1 MKKIIISDDRK
12 LNISNVVIGYLQEN
26 KIEKLEFEIPK
37 EYESFGRKACFD
49 ANGNTF
55 TKTFDNITGNT
66 ITLTRD
72 ITQYQDLFMTIAFFK
87 IEDEDEI
94 IARTS
99 TLHILIQD
107 AVICDDDIKPD
118 DPKVVILDNLIT
130 KVTNLD
136 NTVTKNEE
144 IRENNE
150 TTRQQNETT
159 REENEINRVNSEAN
173 REKAE
178 ESRKKAELERV
189 SNENT
194 RQSNEEERKVA
205 ENERVSNENAREEYI
220 NNLKA
225 QVENGDFDGADFNYK
240 WDGTKLGV
248 KNSKETTY
256 QFVELKGQKGDK
268 GDKGDNGDTGN
279 GIQNIEKVSTV
290 GNVDTYAIN
299 YTDGTQTTFDV
310 TNGEVTKEQLD
321 EVDNKAKNTRNEL
334 ERVKNDVLETG
345 TDTDTFIHL
354 EDSAMAEYQ
363 ELSVDGVC
371 KQETTTGSNLCN
383 LNVPQ
388 ASRVTYNEDGTITI
402 NGTGNFSLKY
412 DKFTFKANT
421 DYYMKWELVSGTIT
435 GFDKPFLGIDGSVFV
450 QRNIFHKFSFTSD
463 KEISSFWVNNASAFT
478 NAVIKIWFSASQS
491 DYEQYTGGQPSPSPD
506 YPQPISTIENS
517 LKITSCNKNL
527 FDKDNANIL
536 NAVINTA
543 NNTFVSNSDTKSLY
557 LKVQS
562 NTTYTISKISSK
574 RFVVATSENAPKI
587 GDTLNNVIKKESAT
601 EATITTGNNEKYLVI
616 YYYLNGTDTLTEQEV
631 LDSIQIEKGTT
642 ATPYEQHLE
651 TQITAN
657 LPEGEFIGKINDT
670 YKDTLK
676 VEYNEEDGQYHLN
689 LYKNV
694 GKVVL
699 DGADTGIKT
708 ISSWDKTTLNGSY
721 QASFSNLLT
730 KQTNSEYVAIS
741 NYFDKGLLADRVNKT
756 NIIYTYTDGVLRIAT
771 NVATTKAGFLTWLST
786 HNTEVYYVLA
796 TPYEVDLGIIDT
808 LLSYDEITN
817 IFTDSDLLPTIN
829 AKYYRNFI
837 STVRNLQVNE
847 KALKQELIDI
857 NNRLSALEN
866 ANAVNNNP
874 TEESEATNDIQV

>member
-37 EYESFGRKACFD
+37 EYENFGRKACFN

-55 TKTFDNITGNT
+55 TKTFDNIIGNT

-118 DPKVVILDNLIT
+118 EPKVIILDNLIT

-144 IRENNE
+144 IREANE

-194 RQSNEEERKVA
+194 RQSNEEERKAA

-225 QVENGDFDGADFNYK
+225 QVDNGDFDGADFNYK

-268 GDKGDNGDTGN
+268 GGKGDKGDTGN

-345 TDTDTFIHL
+345 TDNDTYIHL

-371 KQETTTGSNLCN
+371 EQETTSI
-383 LNVPQ
+383 
-388 ASRVTYNEDGTITI
+388 A
-402 NGTGNFSLKY
+402 NGDEY
-412 DKFTFKANT
+412 D
-421 DYYMKWELVSGTIT
+421 
-435 GFDKPFLGIDGSVFV
+435 
-450 QRNIFHKFSFTSD
+450 
-463 KEISSFWVNNASAFT
+463 
-478 NAVIKIWFSASQS
+478 
-491 DYEQYTGGQPSPSPD
+491 SPSPD
-506 YPQPISTIENS
+506 HPQPISTIENS

-527 FDKDNANIL
+527 FDSNREVNS
-536 NAVINTA
+536 
-543 NNTFVSNSDTKSLY
+543 TFTSSIKEALETYKTTGKYATGYLTNSDSITSYNVYTTCFVKNKANTNYCISDNSIENKGFSCISILDKDGNVLYHSQNWQGAVYRINGLSNACYVAFGARLTNYINVQLEEGTTNTSYEPYQGSSL
-557 LKVQS
+557 
-562 NTTYTISKISSK
+562 NITIPENE
-574 RFVVATSENAPKI
+574 FVGKI
-587 GDTLNNVIKKESAT
+587 GDI
-601 EATITTGNNEKYLVI
+601 
-616 YYYLNGTDTLTEQEV
+616 
-631 LDSIQIEKGTT
+631 
-642 ATPYEQHLE
+642 
-651 TQITAN
+651 
-657 LPEGEFIGKINDT
+657 
-670 YKDTLK
+670 KDTLNIVYK
-676 VEYNEEDGQYHLN
+676 DDGHYHLN
-689 LYKNV
+689 LYKNI
-694 GKVVL
+694 GRVVL
-699 DGADTGIKT
+699 DGSEDIKDDWQNYDTPDYIQFYLTSKIFLNSNYIDNKAKNCKCNNFISPGNSVWNYNNEGFAINEDIQKTLQFKLSKQRIKT
-708 ISSWDKTTLNGSY
+708 IDDFKS
-721 QASFSNLLT
+721 
-730 KQTNSEYVAIS
+730 
-741 NYFDKGLLADRVNKT
+741 
-756 NIIYTYTDGVLRIAT
+756 
-771 NVATTKAGFLTWLST
+771 WLST
-786 HNTEVYYVLA
+786 NNTEVYYPLA

-808 LLSYDEITN
+808 LITYN
-817 IFTDSDLLPTIN
+817 ETTNLFTDSDLLPTIN

-847 KALKQELIDI
+847 KALKQELVDI

-866 ANAVNNNP
+866 ANVVDNNP
-874 TEESEATNDIQV
+874 TEESEATNDIQVQ

>member
-37 EYESFGRKACFD
+37 EYENFGRKACFE

-55 TKTFDNITGNT
+55 AKNFDNITGNT

-118 DPKVVILDNLIT
+118 EPKVIILDNLIT

-144 IRENNE
+144 IREANE

-159 REENEINRVNSEAN
+159 RQQNEINRVNSETN

-194 RQSNEEERKVA
+194 RQSNEEERKAA

-225 QVENGDFDGADFNYK
+225 QVDNGDFDGADFNYK

-268 GDKGDNGDTGN
+268 GGKGDKGDTGN
-279 GIQNIEKVSTV
+279 GIQNIDKVSTV

-321 EVDNKAKNTRNEL
+321 EVDGRAKKTRDEL

-345 TDTDTFIHL
+345 TDTDTYIHL

-371 KQETTTGSNLCN
+371 EQETTTGSQEFNFDSCKKE
-383 LNVPQ
+383 LNNSYGNVIFG
-388 ASRVTYNEDGTITI
+388 TYNSFTIIRAKADDMLVILNLKENTKYYIKFNWSCSKGNQAISIEYSDGTIRT
-402 NGTGNFSLKY
+402 L
-412 DKFTFKANT
+412 
-421 DYYMKWELVSGTIT
+421 
-435 GFDKPFLGIDGSVFV
+435 
-450 QRNIFHKFSFTSD
+450 TSD
-463 KEISSFWVNNASAFT
+463 YSSSAKNGIVNFT
-478 NAVIKIWFSASQS
+478 TDETKTLTKLHFTIFSTDTNYIINNMIITTNSTATI
-491 DYEQYTGGQPSPSPD
+491 EPYTGGQPSPSPD

-517 LKITSCNKNL
+517 LKITSCGKNL
-527 FDKDNANIL
+527 FDNSTTNDGHYITGTGTIGNGANDMYTDYIPITPNTNYYLSGRNNWGNYCLYDKDKMFLERIIGNVNG
-536 NAVINTA
+536 VINITNSLCRYIVINA
-543 NNTFVSNSDTKSLY
+543 LIADKNTMQLEKGS
-557 LKVQS
+557 
-562 NTTYTISKISSK
+562 I
-574 RFVVATSENAPKI
+574 
-587 GDTLNNVIKKESAT
+587 AT
-601 EATITTGNNEKYLVI
+601 EYEPY
-616 YYYLNGTDTLTEQEV
+616 QETRV
-631 LDSIQIEKGTT
+631 NIE
-642 ATPYEQHLE
+642 
-651 TQITAN
+651 I
-657 LPEGEFIGKINDT
+657 PEGEFIGKLDDT

-689 LYKNV
+689 LYKRVYKNNSYN
-694 GKVVL
+694 GESYNYYISTTARK
-699 DGADTGIKT
+699 DGNIECGELQTG
-708 ISSWDKTTLNGSY
+708 
-721 QASFSNLLT
+721 Q
-730 KQTNSEYVAIS
+730 V
-741 NYFDKGLLADRVNKT
+741 
-756 NIIYTYTDGVLRIAT
+756 
-771 NVATTKAGFLTWLST
+771 
-786 HNTEVYYVLA
+786 VYYGGDE
-796 TPYEVDLGIIDT
+796 TIIDLGIVDQLIT
-808 LLSYDEITN
+808 YNEITN
-817 IFTDSDLLPTIN
+817 LFTDSDLLPQIN

-857 NNRLSALEN
+857 NNRLSALET
-866 ANAVNNNP
+866 AH
-874 TEESEATNDIQV
+874 TSTMSESEVVE

>member
-12 LNISNVVIGYLQEN
+12 LNISNIVVGYLQEN

-37 EYESFGRKACFD
+37 EYENFGRKACFL

-55 TKTFDNITGNT
+55 TKTFDNIKGNT

-144 IRENNE
+144 IREDNE
-150 TTRQQNETT
+150 TTRQQNETN

-189 SNENT
+189 SNENA
-194 RQSNEEERKVA
+194 RQSNEEERKAA
-205 ENERVSNENAREEYI
+205 ENERLSNENAREEYI

-225 QVENGDFDGADFNYK
+225 QVDNGDFDGADFNYK

-268 GDKGDNGDTGN
+268 GGKGDKGDTGN
-279 GIQNIEKVSTV
+279 GIQTIEKVSTV

-321 EVDNKAKNTRNEL
+321 EVDNKVKNTRNEL

-345 TDTDTFIHL
+345 TDTDTYIHL
-354 EDSAMAEYQ
+354 EDSAWSEMQ
-363 ELSVDGVC
+363 EVSIDGVC
-371 KQETTTGSNLCN
+371 EQNTTTGKNLCN
-383 LNVPQ
+383 LNVVQ
-388 ASRVTYNEDGTITI
+388 DSRVVYNPDGTITI
-402 NGTGNFSLKY
+402 NGEGGFSLKFSGY
-412 DKFTFKANT
+412 AFKVNT
-421 DYYMKWELVSGTIT
+421 TYYMKWELVSG
-435 GFDKPFLGIDGSVFV
+435 SVN
-450 QRNIFHKFSFTSD
+450 QENIFMIPNNTFFPKKDTFSPFKFDSD
-463 KEISSFWVNNASAFT
+463 TVANGFWIHGGALFT
-478 NAVIKIWFSASQS
+478 NAIIRIWFSETQDSF
-491 DYEQYTGGQPSPSPD
+491 EPYTGGQPSPSPD
-506 YPQPISTIENS
+506 FSQEIKTLTGN
-517 LKITSCNKNL
+517 LKLTSCGKNL
-527 FDKDNANIL
+527 FDINNL
-536 NAVINTA
+536 NFENVWVKPTGEKIAA
-543 NNTFVSNSDTKSLY
+543 NNNGFLSYVEILPNAEYILSLNKSVSSIGICEYDKNKNFIQRIVVSNS
-557 LKVQS
+557 
-562 NTTYTISKISSK
+562 SSK
-574 RFVVATSENAPKI
+574 TIITSTTTKYI
-587 GDTLNNVIKKESAT
+587 GVFINID
-601 EATITTGNNEKYLVI
+601 
-616 YYYLNGTDTLTEQEV
+616 
-631 LDSIQIEKGTT
+631 GTT
-642 ATPYEQHLE
+642 LVTKDIIDECEPQLEKSNQATPYEPYQGSSLN
-651 TQITAN
+651 IAIPSN
-657 LPEGEFIGKINDT
+657 EFVGKLDDT
-670 YKDTLK
+670 YKDTLNVVYK
-676 VEYNEEDGQYHLN
+676 DDGHYHLILN
-689 LYKNV
+689 KMI

-699 DGADTGIKT
+699 
-708 ISSWDKTTLNGSY
+708 NGSENWQLSSY
-721 QASFSNLLT
+721 
-730 KQTNSEYVAIS
+730 TNDIICSAYAAIS
-741 NYFDKGLLADRVNKT
+741 NYLNGLLISDLFSYQNNVNAT
-756 NIIYTYTDGVLRIAT
+756 TTTEYVATGGDSIRIGVLKSRLNASTIDDF
-771 NVATTKAGFLTWLST
+771 KSWLST
-786 HNTEVYYVLA
+786 HNTEVCYPLK
-796 TPYEVDLGIIDT
+796 TPYEVDLGVVDT
-808 LLSYDEITN
+808 LLSYDKITN
-817 IFTDSDLLPTIN
+817 LFTDSDLLPTIN

-847 KALKQELIDI
+847 KALKQELVDI
-857 NNRLSALEN
+857 NNRLTALEN
-866 ANAVNNNP
+866 ANVVDNNP
-874 TEESEATNDIQV
+874 TEESEATNDIQVQ